1 MAIHKIDGGP
11 GGENNHFPKK
21 FVTLHS
27 ADAASNNISRG
38 DFVRIDIGD
47 STNGLGASV
56 EQSPSATASGDPLVF
71 GIATHALAVAG
82 DLTVQV
88 AGKYGDETAGG
99 GANVHTDINAA
110 SLPFTGG
117 DSGGVGTVELYASG
131 THTTSQILG
140 FSLNAAGAGSYGA
153 NECTVMLIDQGL
165 F

>member
-38 DFVRIDIGD
+38 DFVRIDVGD

-88 AGKYGDETAGG
+88 AGKYGDVALMF
-99 GANVHTDINAA
+99 IR
-110 SLPFTGG
+110 
-117 DSGGVGTVELYASG
+117 
-131 THTTSQILG
+131 TSTL
-140 FSLNAAGAGSYGA
+140 LHCPLRVA
-153 NECTVMLIDQGL
+153 TLVVLVL
-165 F
+165 